1 MVIQPGGTPVGGSAT
16 GTSSAAIAIPPLS
29 SGANPKWVHVA
40 TTGVASGGVVI
51 HFGAAA
57 IGAAT
62 LTNGISVQSG
72 SQGLIVNVAGSAYYR
87 VRSGTGTVGYSIVP
101 LAGIVPGG

>member
-1 MVIQPGGTPVGGSAT
+1 MVIQQGGTPVGGSVTA
-16 GTSSAAIAIPPLS
+16 TSSAAIAIPPLS
-29 SGANPKWVHVA
+29 SGANPKWVHVSP
-40 TTGVASGGVVI
+40 TGVANGGVVI

-57 IGAAT
+57 IGVAT

-72 SQGLIVNVAGSAYYR
+72 SQGLIVNVAGSTDYR
-87 VRSGTGTVGYSIVP
+87 IISGTGTVGYSIVP